1 MIRSLPTGS
10 TVVVILT
17 VSVAGLIGPEPS
29 VTPPL
34 VNAMFP
40 VVPPETLAVMVTEL
54 PNMLGPEVV
63 TVTVGVVLFTVCVK
77 LALAALLLE
86 SPL

>member
-1 MIRSLPTGS
+1 MVMI
-10 TVVVILT
+10 T
-17 VSVAGLIGPEPS
+17 VSVAGLIDPEPS

-40 VVPPETLAVMVTEL
+40 VVPPGTLAVMVTEL
-54 PNMLGPEVV
+54 PNMLVPEVV
-63 TVTVGVVLFTVCVK
+63 TATTGVALLTTCVK
-77 LALAALLLE
+77 VALTVLLFE

>member
-1 MIRSLPTGS
+1 MI
-10 TVVVILT
+10 T
-17 VSVAGLIGPEPS
+17 VSVAVFIDPEPS

-34 VNAMFP
+34 VNATLP
-40 VVPPETLAVMVTEL
+40 VVPPGTLAVMVTEL

-63 TVTVGVVLFTVCVK
+63 TVTVGVALLTVCVK
-77 LALAALLLE
+77 VALAVLLFE